1 MHTWYAIGNKMLA
14 KHAIN
19 LLHTLDFS
27 AKTEDGTGHTY
38 PLDIWLMNGVTW
50 SYVQPISTLT
60 LYSLTCIWAIYMS
73 R

>member
-1 MHTWYAIGNKMLA
+1 MLA

-19 LLHTLDFS
+19 LLHTLNFS

-50 SYVQPISTLT
+50 SYVQPISTLLLAFGLFT
-60 LYSLTCIWAIYMS
+60 WADKKTTF
-73 R
+73 